1 MVMEL
6 DEFAQQ
12 VGIPLESDLDR
23 RVLAWLRAAVG
34 DEAIREAAARIP
46 GQRRRYVSNLCKALG
61 GLTVPPEVV
70 DPSRAPL
77 PREAARARLE
87 ALRRKLGI

>member
-34 DEAIREAAARIP
+34 DEAIRDAVARIP
-46 GQRRRYVSNLCKALG
+46 GRRRPYVSNLCKALG
-61 GLTVPPEVV
+61 VAVPPEVV
-70 DPSRAPL
+70 DPSRAAL
-77 PREAARARLE
+77 AREEARARLM
-87 ALRRKLGI
+87 ALRRQLGI